1 MRRREITSSLFWMIV
16 GLILTVWSAT
26 YPLGN
31 LAQPGTGFLPL
42 GLGVLLLIFSTV
54 LLVRAFKMAA
64 AKEEKEKVRML
75 PERWP
80 SLATTV
86 LVLIACVFLFEKVGY
101 LLIFFV
107 TRPGAPTAR
116 RTDHLEALIPLRGPV
131 SGGRL
136 HHLCVAAEAAAAN
149 RLSRKVMHG
158 FF

>member
-1 MRRREITSSLFWMIV
+1 MRRREITSSLFWMII

-42 GLGVLLLIFSTV
+42 GLGALLLIFSTV

-107 TRPGAPTAR
+107 IALVLPLLAGQITLKRSFIFAVLSAAGVYIIFVWLLKQPLPTGF
-116 RTDHLEALIPLRGPV
+116 L
-131 SGGRL
+131 GR
-136 HHLCVAAEAAAAN
+136 
-149 RLSRKVMHG
+149 
-158 FF
+158 

>member
-42 GLGVLLLIFSTV
+42 GLGVLLLIFSTG

-64 AKEEKEKVRML
+64 AKEEKEKVRIL
-75 PERWP
+75 PKRWL

-107 TRPGAPTAR
+107 IALVLPLLAGQITLKRSLIFAVLSAAGVYIIFVWLLKQPLPTGF
-116 RTDHLEALIPLRGPV
+116 L
-131 SGGRL
+131 GR
-136 HHLCVAAEAAAAN
+136 
-149 RLSRKVMHG
+149 
-158 FF
+158 

>member
-107 TRPGAPTAR
+107 IALVLPLLAGQITLKRSFIFAVLSAAGVYIIFVWLLKQPLPTGF
-116 RTDHLEALIPLRGPV
+116 L
-131 SGGRL
+131 GR
-136 HHLCVAAEAAAAN
+136 
-149 RLSRKVMHG
+149 
-158 FF
+158 